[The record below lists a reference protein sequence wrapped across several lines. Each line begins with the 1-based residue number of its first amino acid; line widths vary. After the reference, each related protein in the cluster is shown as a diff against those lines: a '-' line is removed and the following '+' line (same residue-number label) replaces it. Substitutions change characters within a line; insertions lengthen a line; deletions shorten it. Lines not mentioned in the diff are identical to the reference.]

1 MSIIINDAELQ
12 ALTGQSYMN
21 YVIYLYLRRF
31 MDGLTAVTGRVRG
44 ISYQSISEALY
55 IEPRRGVKTGSPHK
69 SAIRRALEQLEKS
82 GLIKRLGETE
92 NLVFKLPFAPKP
104 NNVQNKADTK
114 PTPHPDTPR
123 ANKYGALKVQADTPK
138 NAKADTPLLSINTI
152 NKPPPPKVILSIE
165 KVKNSKTAAAEF
177 SNIIK
182 PENREQILQ
191 AMQDTDAGIW
201 QTLVDDLTGYCS
213 IQAGKGKAV
222 NNPVG
227 VMRRMVERVRLGEYV
242 ADLANIGQQIRVNEQ
257 RIKTQIAPILKAPL
271 LKKPI
276 EKQPR
281 SSLLDAL
288 KPKKDDLK

>member
-82 GLIKRLGETE
+82 GLIKRLGETK

-114 PTPHPDTPR
+114 PTHHPDTPK
-123 ANKYGALKVQADTPK
+123 ANKDGALKEQADTPK

-152 NKPPPPKVILSIE
+152 NKPPPPKVILSTE
-165 KVKNSKTAAAEF
+165 KLEKSKTAAAEF

-191 AMQDTDAGIW
+191 AMQNTSADMW
-201 QTLVDDLTGYCS
+201 QTLVDDLAGYCS
-213 IQAGKGKAV
+213 VQFTKGKAV
-222 NNPVG
+222 NNPAG

-242 ADLANIGQQIRVNEQ
+242 ADLASLGQQMRASEDRMKN
-257 RIKTQIAPILKAPL
+257 RILPTQKMTV
-271 LKKPI
+271 I
-276 EKQPR
+276 EKPVKKQQR
-281 SSLLDAL
+281 KSLLDVL
-288 KPKKDDLK
+288 KPKKDDKK